1 MIAIVK
7 GFASMIPVL
16 GPWLAML
23 FDVRLQTLKVVG
35 VVGALV
41 ISGIAIDR
49 HATVKERSRW
59 VARGYETKIRTL
71 SADLHAEKTARAN
84 DLKMIDDLER
94 QKAKAEKANDALK
107 DYIETLPRGDQCIA
121 TPGRLRQ
128 LHKAR

>member
-1 MIAIVK
+1 MIALVK
-7 GFASMIPVL
+7 GFVSIIPFVRPGL
-16 GPWLAML
+16 GML
-23 FDVRLQTLKVVG
+23 FGLRSQTLKIVG
-35 VVGALV
+35 IVGALI
-41 ISGIAIDR
+41 ISGIVIDR
-49 HATVKERSRW
+49 HATLKERSRW
-59 VARGYETKIRTL
+59 VARGHETTIRTL
-71 SADLHAEKTARAN
+71 SADLQAEKTARAN